1 MPLID
6 QRILIAASAE
16 TVWRYLT
23 QPEYVSRWH
32 LGCKQLSIL
41 TTRAQGVGVR
51 RRCTD
56 GRGKSTVEEITAW
69 LENIGYE
76 YKVVDGPYRA
86 FRARLRL
93 QPAPEGTIVN
103 WVVEYRRRGLFS
115 GLREL
120 LGGRRRT
127 SRLMEESLRNLRKL
141 VERSGARLDPER
153 QARVAMQ
160 PAPDAAARAARGA
173 EVMRAQNASAA
184 AGAPLVIGDDD
195 LPEPAAP
202 TLIHQP
208 LSEPSFVTKLSAVE
222 QPAVP
227 PDSLADTKPR
237 KPKGLAEALGAK
249 PTQPPKRPDEPVW
262 DSSARTVPV
271 SLVAPP
277 LPPAEPTQALDA
289 TPPKPPPPRTLPE
302 VPPTPAEGTPMPPP
316 EPESAPKP
324 KPTTLYDTG
333 EVSIWEVFGIPRP
346 SEKTR
351 TDLHAIVASLAP
363 EAVPSVP
370 PSAPSQ
376 PPSPLK
382 SDAPARPSPL
392 RRKRSVCARAL
403 PQTTSAGRERLA
415 QRSRLRVRA
424 LAPHE
429 IERHA

>member
-208 LSEPSFVTKLSAVE
+208 LSEPSFVTKLSALE

-249 PTQPPKRPDEPVW
+249 SPQPPKRPDEPVW

-302 VPPTPAEGTPMPPP
+302 VPPTPAEGTPMPPL

-376 PPSPLK
+376 PPSSLK
-382 SDAPARPSPL
+382 ASAPARPSPL

>member
-32 LGCKQLSIL
+32 LGCRQLSIL
-41 TTRAQGVGVR
+41 TTRTQGVGVR

-86 FRARLRL
+86 FRARFRL

-120 LGGRRRT
+120 LGRRRRT
-127 SRLMEESLRNLRKL
+127 RRMMEESLRNLRKL

-160 PAPDAAARAARGA
+160 PAPDVAARAARGA

-195 LPEPAAP
+195 LPEPAAR

-222 QPAVP
+222 QPAVS

-237 KPKGLAEALGAK
+237 KPKGLAEALAAK
-249 PTQPPKRPDEPVW
+249 PPQPPKRPDEPIW

-302 VPPTPAEGTPMPPP
+302 VPPTPAAGTPLPPP
-316 EPESAPKP
+316 EPEAAP

-363 EAVPSVP
+363 EAPSSAP

-382 SDAPARPSPL
+382 AAAIARLSPL
-392 RRKRSVCARAL
+392 RRKRSVCVRAL
-403 PQTTSAGRERLA
+403 PQVTWAGRERLA